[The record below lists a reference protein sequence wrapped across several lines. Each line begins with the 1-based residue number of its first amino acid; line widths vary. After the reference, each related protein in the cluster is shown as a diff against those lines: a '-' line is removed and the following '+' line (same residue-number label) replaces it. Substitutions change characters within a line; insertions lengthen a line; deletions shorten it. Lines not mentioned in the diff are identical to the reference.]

1 MESIQNL
8 ITRLKNSESRT
19 SNSNINK
26 IDTFLIIENDS
37 YKSDLRN

>member
-26 IDTFLIIENDS
+26 IDTFLINRYIPYNR
-37 YKSDLRN
+37 K